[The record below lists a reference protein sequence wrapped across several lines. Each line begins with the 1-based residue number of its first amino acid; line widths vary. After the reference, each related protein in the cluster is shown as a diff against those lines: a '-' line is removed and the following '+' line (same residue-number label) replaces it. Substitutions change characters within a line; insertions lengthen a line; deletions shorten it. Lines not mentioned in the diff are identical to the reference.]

1 MRQLPPDRSQTSVLH
16 TRKFMKPPLFPGEK
30 TDQSAAVG
38 GHTPVDRIA
47 VMRQLPPDRSQTS
60 VLHTRKF
67 MKPPLFPGEKRQ
79 RRFSAVWGPEED
91 SSKGAEC
98 PEMLQ

>member
-1 MRQLPPDRSQTSVLH
+1 MRQLPH
-16 TRKFMKPPLFPGEK
+16 
-30 TDQSAAVG
+30 
-38 GHTPVDRIA
+38 
-47 VMRQLPPDRSQTS
+47 DRSQTS